1 MSDPEIGNPAAPS
14 GVHPVMQPLPL
25 LTEPGLSGSSP
36 GVRERLVTS
45 RPPTSPPAVE
55 LEPDVD
61 IEPVTVVANA
71 SVEFSA
77 FYRAHWQPIAR
88 GLAVTLGDRD
98 LAAEAT
104 DEAMARAFPRWT
116 TLRSYD
122 NPAGWVYRVGLNW
135 ARSYHRR
142 IARMIPFVHH
152 DTVDLDPVADPAIRE
167 ALLSLGVNHRS
178 VVVCRLLLDWS
189 VDQTAAALEINAGTV
204 KSRLHRALSIL
215 ESTLADQR

>member
-1 MSDPEIGNPAAPS
+1 MSDREIGNPAGPS
-14 GVHPVMQPLPL
+14 SVNPVMQPPPL
-25 LTEPGLSGSSP
+25 LIEPGLSGSGP
-36 GVRERLVTS
+36 GVRERLITS
-45 RPPTSPPAVE
+45 RPPTSPPDVE
-55 LEPDVD
+55 LQPEPEAVA
-61 IEPVTVVANA
+61 VVASA
-71 SVEFSA
+71 SAEFSE
-77 FYRAHWQPIAR
+77 FYRSHWQPIAR

-116 TLRSYD
+116 TLRTYD

-152 DTVDLDPVADPAIRE
+152 DTVDLDPVADPAIRD
-167 ALLSLGVNHRS
+167 ALMSLGVHHRS

-189 VDQTAAALEINAGTV
+189 VDETAAALEINAGTV

-215 ESTLADQR
+215 ESKLADQR